1 MDRQRRR
8 KLFHFLSLTSQVTKS
23 NYLWFLL
30 GTPVQGVW
38 DRRPRHRG
46 GDIASTQLWLTD
58 DEERLDDNVAD
69 HADAVGVDEA
79 GVVGHDDGD
88 VEGSDQ
94 DQPIPAGLEHAV
106 VRQDEAGLLE
116 GAGLVLG

>member
-8 KLFHFLSLTSQVTKS
+8 KLSHFFSLASQKTTCDF
-23 NYLWFLL
+23 YLGHLFRECEVAGRGE
-30 GTPVQGVW
+30 GTVLV
-38 DRRPRHRG
+38 
-46 GDIASTQLWLTD
+46 LTD
-58 DEERLDDNVAD
+58 DEERLDDDVAD

>member
-1 MDRQRRR
+1 MISIRDTRSGSVR
-8 KLFHFLSLTSQVTKS
+8 SQAENIGEGT
-23 NYLWFLL
+23 LL
-30 GTPVQGVW
+30 V
-38 DRRPRHRG
+38 
-46 GDIASTQLWLTD
+46 LTD
-58 DEERLDDNVAD
+58 DEECLDDDVAD

-116 GAGLVLG
+116 GAGLVFG